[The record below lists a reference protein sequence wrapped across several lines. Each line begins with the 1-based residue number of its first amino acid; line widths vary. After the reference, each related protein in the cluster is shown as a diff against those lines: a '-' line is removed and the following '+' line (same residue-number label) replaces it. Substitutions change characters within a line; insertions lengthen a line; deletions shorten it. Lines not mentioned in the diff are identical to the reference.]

1 LPKLKIKMSK
11 NSRRLIGLTGGIGT
25 GKTTVARY
33 LADNYNFP
41 ILDADRYA
49 REAVEPGSPILTA
62 LFDRYGSRI
71 KLPDGSLNR
80 PALGEIIFSDRAE
93 KTWLENQIHPEV
105 RQRLERELASL
116 PAQTIVLV
124 IPLLFEAKMTDLTTE
139 IWVVSCPEEQQIQ
152 RLIERDNL
160 TLSQARQRLACQLP
174 QADKIARAD
183 VVLDNSS
190 SREFLWQ
197 QIESA
202 IQV

>member
-1 LPKLKIKMSK
+1 MSK

-33 LADNYNFP
+33 LAENYNFP

-93 KTWLENQIHPEV
+93 KTWVENQIHPEV
-105 RQRLERELASL
+105 RQRLETELASL
-116 PAQTIVLV
+116 LVQTIVLV

-160 TLSQARQRLACQLP
+160 TLSQARQRMACQLP
-174 QADKIARAD
+174 QVAKIARAD

-190 SREFLWQ
+190 SQEFLWQ